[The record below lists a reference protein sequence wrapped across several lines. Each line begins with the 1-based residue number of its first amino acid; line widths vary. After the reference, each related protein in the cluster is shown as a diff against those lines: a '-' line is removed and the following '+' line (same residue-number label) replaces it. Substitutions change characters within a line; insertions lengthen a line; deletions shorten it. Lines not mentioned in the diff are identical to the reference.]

1 MADSPSL
8 QPRSL
13 GKVAVPT
20 PGTPVRVTSDT
31 TIRAHRIRFAVAI
44 GETGRVFLGVAG
56 LNKASGA
63 GVLKEFW
70 PTGAGGGVADELVI
84 ESAAGDLRLSDYY
97 VDANT
102 AGEGLIVAYLGVA
115 PSNSAERK
123 IGKWWA

>member
-8 QPRSL
+8 QPRSF

-44 GETGRVFLGVAG
+44 GETGRVFLGVQG
-56 LNKASGA
+56 MSKASGA
-63 GVLKEFW
+63 GVVKEFW
-70 PTGAGGGVADELVI
+70 PTGAGGGVADELVL
-84 ESAAGDLRLSDYY
+84 ESAAGELRPSDYY

-102 AGEGLIVAYLGVA
+102 AGEGMIVAYWVWV
-115 PSNSAERK
+115 PSFNS
-123 IGKWWA
+123 

>member
-13 GKVAVPT
+13 GKIAVAA

-31 TIRAHRIRFAVAI
+31 SIRAHRIRFAVVV
-44 GETGRVFLGVAG
+44 GETGRVWLGVEG
-56 LNKASGA
+56 MNKATGA
-63 GVLKEFW
+63 GVVKEFW

-84 ESAAGDLRLSDYY
+84 EPASGDLRLSDYY

-102 AGEGLIVAYLGVA
+102 AGEGLIVAYWAWV
-115 PSNSAERK
+115 PSYAS
-123 IGKWWA
+123 

>member
-8 QPRSL
+8 QPRSF

-44 GETGRVFLGVAG
+44 GETGRVFLGVQG
-56 LNKASGA
+56 MNKATGA
-63 GVLKEFW
+63 GVVKEFW
-70 PTGAGGGVADELVI
+70 PTGAGGGMADELVL
-84 ESAAGDLRLSDYY
+84 ESAAGDLRPSDYF

-102 AGEGLIVAYLGVA
+102 AGEGLIVAYWIWV
-115 PSNSAERK
+115 PSFNS
-123 IGKWWA
+123 

>member
-13 GKVAVPT
+13 EKIAVPT

-31 TIRAHRIRFAVAI
+31 TIRANRIRFAVAI
-44 GETGRVFLGVAG
+44 GETGRVFLGVQG
-56 LNKASGA
+56 MNKATGA
-63 GVLKEFW
+63 GVVKEFW

-84 ESAAGDLRLSDYY
+84 ESAAGELRPSDYY

-102 AGEGLIVAYLGVA
+102 AGEGLIVAYWVWV
-115 PSNSAERK
+115 PSFNS
-123 IGKWWA
+123 